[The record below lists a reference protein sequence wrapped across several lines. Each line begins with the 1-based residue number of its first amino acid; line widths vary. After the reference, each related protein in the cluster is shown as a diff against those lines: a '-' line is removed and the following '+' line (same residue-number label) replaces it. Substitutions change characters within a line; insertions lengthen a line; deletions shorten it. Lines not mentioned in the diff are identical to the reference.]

1 MGTRVGRRLVGA
13 LAVVA
18 GALAAC
24 TGSPSPGANSTWPA
38 VTTAAST
45 TTSVTPSSTT
55 TTLDA
60 QAALQAEAVEAVKKF
75 YAAWNAAIVSRDSK
89 ELKAM
94 SLPQC
99 QGCATYIEDI
109 DQLKVKNQ
117 TVRGGLITVTNLK
130 GLPGAESG
138 IGVQGDSSRAPVE
151 FFSSTGKLVT
161 SLPVDKT
168 VGRLWV
174 LARSGGRFMIKS
186 IS

>member
-60 QAALQAEAVEAVKKF
+60 QAALQAEAVEAVKK
-75 YAAWNAAIVSRDSK
+75 YYDAWNRALVTLDSK
-89 ELKAM
+89 ELKAL
-94 SLPQC
+94 SLPTC
-99 QGCATYIEDI
+99 EACAADLFDLEAFKT
-109 DQLKVKNQ
+109 NGQ
-117 TVRGGLITVTNLK
+117 TVQGGAITVSNLK
-130 GLPGAESG
+130 ALPGVESG
-138 IGVQGDSSRAPVE
+138 IPVQGNAVRAPAKI
-151 FFSSTGKLVT
+151 FSKGVLVKSYSQDT
-161 SLPVDKT
+161 AIN
-168 VGRLWV
+168 RLWV
-174 LARSGGRFMIKS
+174 VARSGGHLVMKG

>member
-1 MGTRVGRRLVGA
+1 MGTRRGRRVVGA
-13 LAVVA
+13 LTVVA
-18 GALAAC
+18 GALAGC
-24 TGSPSPGANSTWPA
+24 TGSPSPSASSSWPA
-38 VTTAAST
+38 VTTSST
-45 TTSVTPSSTT
+45 TTSATPSSTT

-109 DQLKVKNQ
+109 DQLKTKNQ
-117 TVRGGLITVTNLK
+117 RVRGGLITVTNLK

-151 FFSSTGKLVT
+151 FFSSSGKLVT
-161 SLPVDKT
+161 SLPVDTT

-174 LARSGGRFMIKS
+174 LARSGGRLMIKS